1 MSTKTN
7 DFYTRITILSLNFA
21 QNNNKRF
28 ALMKNMFIISLLCC
42 LSLEAYPQ
50 KNVYDCI
57 VAQDGTGNFATIQDA
72 IDNAPANA
80 AVPYAILIKA
90 GHYHEHLYIPEDKP
104 RLFLI
109 GEDKSMVRVS
119 DDRVSGGPNAS
130 PVDVAATLVSHA
142 TDGYF
147 TGITFENSWG
157 TRHKDGPQA
166 LALYTKRDRTIVNN
180 CAMLSFQDTYR
191 TANVKDERNYV
202 KDCFIEGA
210 IDFIYGQG
218 NVFFD
223 HCTLNIV
230 RRDSGFIVA
239 PKHDEGTRWGYVFR
253 NTTITAPGNPAD
265 TWVWLGRPWLHAPK
279 AVFIDT
285 RAEVTIPAE
294 GWFDHMASLPAVYA
308 DHNTTDAN
316 GKPLDL
322 SRRTSMYYKITE
334 QGDTIRGKAKNS
346 LTPEEAALHT
356 VGNVMGGDDNWNPL
370 PFCELPDAPKVLI
383 KKNKMAWAPVK
394 DARGYA
400 IRHNG
405 RITALTTSTEYE
417 VNGDPKDY
425 DVATVGT
432 HGNLSRPAR

>member
-1 MSTKTN
+1 MRGFQVTLHKVITKC
-7 DFYTRITILSLNFA
+7 LE
-21 QNNNKRF
+21 
-28 ALMKNMFIISLLCC
+28 LMKNLFLAFMLCLL
-42 LSLEAYPQ
+42 SSEAFPQ
-50 KNVYDCI
+50 NSVFDCI

-72 IDNAPANA
+72 IDNAPKNSPC
-80 AVPYAILIKA
+80 PYTILIKS
-90 GHYHEHLYIPEDKP
+90 GHYHEHVYIPEDKP

-109 GEDKSMVRVS
+109 GEDRNRVRLS
-119 DDRVSGGPNAS
+119 DDRVSGGPNGC

-157 TRHKDGPQA
+157 TRNNDGPQA

-180 CAMLSFQDTYR
+180 CAMLSYQDTYR

-202 KDCFIEGA
+202 KDCLIEGA

-230 RRDSGFIVA
+230 LRDSGFIVA
-239 PKHDEGTRWGYVFR
+239 PKHDEGTEWGYVFR
-253 NTTITAPGNPAD
+253 NTTITAPGNPAE
-265 TWVWLGRPWLHAPK
+265 TRVWLGRPWLHAPK

-285 RAEVTIPAE
+285 RTEVTIPDE
-294 GWFDHMASLPAVYA
+294 GWFDHMASIPAVYA
-308 DHNTTDAN
+308 DYNTTDGN

-322 SRRTSMYYKITE
+322 SRRTSMYYKISE
-334 QGDTIRGKAKNS
+334 QGDTIRGRAKNR

-356 VGNVMGGDDNWNPL
+356 AGNVLRGTDNWDPM
-370 PFCELPDAPKVLI
+370 PFCELPGAPDVQFRG
-383 KKNKMAWAPVK
+383 NKITWKPVK

-400 IRHNG
+400 IRRNG
-405 RITALTTSTEYE
+405 IITALTTSLEYE
-417 VNGDPKDY
+417 TADDPRNY
-425 DVATVGT
+425 DVAAVGKY
-432 HGNLSRPAR
+432 GNLSRPAK